1 MSNIIDKVNS
11 YYSEKIA
18 AHGATPKGVDWNG
31 EESQFL
37 RFQILSE
44 VMRGV
49 EYFSILDY
57 GCGFGSL
64 YQFLE
69 KTDRKF
75 DFFGFDV
82 SQNMIDAAQ
91 ASFADRKNAE
101 WSIALPEKKFDFTVA
116 SGIFNVRLDTPHAE
130 WMEYIL
136 ETLNTFD
143 KISTKGFSFNVLTK
157 YSDAEYMKDY
167 LYYADPL
174 VLFDYCK
181 KHFSRNVA
189 LLHDYELYEFTIVV
203 RKN

>member
-44 VMRGV
+44 VMRGA
-49 EYFSILDY
+49 EQFSILDY

-75 DFFGFDV
+75 DFFGYDV
-82 SQNMIDAAQ
+82 SEKMIEAAQ
-91 ASFADRKNAE
+91 SSFADRTNAK
-101 WSIALPEKKFDFTVA
+101 WSTVLPEQQFDYTVA
-116 SGIFNVRLDTPHAE
+116 SGIFNVRLDTPPNE
-130 WMEYIL
+130 WMDYIL
-136 ETLNTFD
+136 ETLHTFD

-203 RKN
+203 RKK

>member
-1 MSNIIDKVNS
+1 MSNIIEKVNS
-11 YYSEKIA
+11 YYSEKIT

-37 RFQILSE
+37 RFQILCE
-44 VMRGV
+44 VIRGA
-49 EYFSILDY
+49 EDFSILDY

-69 KTDRKF
+69 KTNRKF

-101 WSIALPEKKFDFTVA
+101 WSIALPEKKFDFTIA
-116 SGIFNVRLDTPHAE
+116 SGIFNVRLDTPPEE
-130 WMEYIL
+130 WMKYIF

-167 LYYADPL
+167 LYYADPV

-181 KHFSRNVA
+181 KNFSRNVA

>member
-44 VMRGV
+44 VMRGA
-49 EYFSILDY
+49 EQFSILDY

-69 KTDRKF
+69 KTDRQF

-82 SQNMIDAAQ
+82 SEKMIEAAQ
-91 ASFADRKNAE
+91 SSFADRTNAE
-101 WSIALPEKKFDFTVA
+101 WSTILPAKKFDFTVA
-116 SGIFNVRLDTPHAE
+116 SGIFNVRLDTPPNE
-130 WMEYIL
+130 WMDHIL

-157 YSDAEYMKDY
+157 YSDAEFMKDY

>member
-1 MSNIIDKVNS
+1 MSNILDKVNS

-44 VMRGV
+44 VMRG
-49 EYFSILDY
+49 EDHFSILDY

-64 YQFLE
+64 YEFLE
-69 KTDRKF
+69 KTNRQF
-75 DFFGFDV
+75 DFFGYDV
-82 SQNMIDAAQ
+82 SDNMIEAAKIN
-91 ASFADRKNAE
+91 FAERTNAQ
-101 WSIALPEKKFDFTVA
+101 WSNSLPEKQFDYTVA
-116 SGIFNVRLDTPHAE
+116 SGIFNVRLDTPQDE
-130 WMEYIL
+130 WLAYIL
-136 ETLNTFD
+136 ETLNTFN

-174 VLFDYCK
+174 MLFDYCK
-181 KHFSRNVA
+181 KNFSRNVA

>member
-1 MSNIIDKVNS
+1 MSNILDKVNS

-44 VMRGV
+44 VMRG
-49 EYFSILDY
+49 EDHFSILDY

-64 YQFLE
+64 YEFLE
-69 KTDRKF
+69 KTNRQF
-75 DFFGFDV
+75 DFFGYDV
-82 SQNMIDAAQ
+82 SDKMIEAAKIN
-91 ASFADRKNAE
+91 FAERTNAQ
-101 WSIALPEKKFDFTVA
+101 WSNSLPEKQFDYTVA
-116 SGIFNVRLDTPHAE
+116 SGIFNVRLDTPQDE
-130 WMEYIL
+130 WLAYIL
-136 ETLNTFD
+136 ETLNTFN

-174 VLFDYCK
+174 MLFDYCK
-181 KHFSRNVA
+181 KNFSRNVA